1 MKHTKKILLGTAVAL
16 SVFSLASCNEEIKGY
31 VNKTETLKYTTEGQT
46 FVTFGKMPKTKV
58 SDSEVTSLGLAS
70 TEGKEKENEIITKG
84 DDAYYKVASASVNAR
99 GLTKAST
106 GETLTKGE
114 TYWFKMEDIT
124 WRVLEDDG
132 TNYTLISEDIIAAQ
146 PIFRSSRMN
155 FADDKTGYALGSKE
169 GVNRYLTTDEEYA
182 WTTQLG
188 LDTEGV
194 YIDSTKLQTM
204 TFEQTVLDSDYAK
217 GTLKKTAKILSEEE
231 LNSYSAFD
239 TQAKKIAKTTDYAR
253 ATGAW
258 TSIESDKEGYGIYW
272 LRDTSTA
279 YDAQNDDI
287 NYTGMF
293 KVVDEQGNIK
303 EDYGFNTFGGVR
315 PVIKV
320 AKSECKAQ

>member
-31 VNKTETLKYTTEGQT
+31 VNKTETLKYTAEGQT

-58 SDSEVTSLGLAS
+58 SDSEVTSLGLTS
-70 TEGKEKENEIITKG
+70 TESGNEIVTKG
-84 DDAYYKVASASVNAR
+84 SDAYYKVAKSSVNAD

-106 GETLTKGE
+106 GETLKSGE
-114 TYWFKMEDIT
+114 VYWFKMEDIT

-169 GVNRYLTTDEEYA
+169 GVNRYLTTDAEYA

-279 YDAQNDDI
+279 YDAQYGDI

-303 EDYGFNTFGGVR
+303 EDYGFNSFGGVR

>member
-1 MKHTKKILLGTAVAL
+1 MKHTKKILFGTAVAL
-16 SVFSLASCNEEIKGY
+16 SVISLASCNEEIKGY

-46 FVTFGKMPKTKV
+46 YVKFGMMPKTKV
-58 SDSEVTSLGLAS
+58 SQSEVESLGLAS
-70 TEGKEKENEIITKG
+70 TEGKEKRNEIITKG
-84 DDAYYKVASASVNAR
+84 DDAYYKVASASVNAD

-106 GETLTKGE
+106 GETLTTGE

-132 TNYTLISEDIIAAQ
+132 TNYTLMSEDIIASSAV
-146 PIFRSSRMN
+146 FRSSRMN
-155 FADDKTGYALGSKE
+155 FAEDKTGYATGGKE
-169 GVNRYLTTDEEYA
+169 GVNRYLSTTGNYA

-188 LDTEGV
+188 LDKDDV
-194 YIDSTKLQTM
+194 YIDSTKLQSM
-204 TFEQTVLDSDYAK
+204 TIEQTVIDADSSYKTFDS
-217 GTLKKTAKILSEEE
+217 TAKILNEAE
-231 LNSYSAFD
+231 LTSYAAFN

-258 TSIESDKEGYGIYW
+258 TSLDSETEGYGIYW

-279 YDAQNDDI
+279 YDAVYGDI

-303 EDYGFNTFGGVR
+303 EDYGFNSFGGVR

-320 AKSECKAQ
+320 AKSDCKA